1 VWRRWIDWW
10 RPDAES
16 REPKRPRGFAPT
28 LSHSEPID
36 LAELLDQVRAT
47 IQRFIVCAPATAT
60 AATLWIAFTW
70 IIEHVQ
76 VAPLAIITVPEKRC
90 GKTQFLELIGRLS
103 KRPCPSRI
111 SHQRRCSAL
120 SKHNRRRR

>member
-1 VWRRWIDWW
+1 VATLDRLVAARRG
-10 RPDAES
+10 ES
-16 REPKRPRGFAPT
+16 RAKEAEGLCADTEPC
-28 LSHSEPID
+28 SEPID

-76 VAPLAIITVPEKRC
+76 VAPLAIITAPEKRC

-103 KRPCPSRI
+103 KRP
-111 SHQRRCSAL
+111 
-120 SKHNRRRR
+120 